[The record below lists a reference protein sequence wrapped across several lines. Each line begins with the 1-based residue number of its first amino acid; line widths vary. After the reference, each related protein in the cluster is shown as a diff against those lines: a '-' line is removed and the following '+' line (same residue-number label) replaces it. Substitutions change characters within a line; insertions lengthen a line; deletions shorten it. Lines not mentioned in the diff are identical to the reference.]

1 MNTLS
6 LAFFTAGDLN
16 SRDLLFFNDFSCF
29 FCDDLGDYDC
39 KVGEGDLCGD
49 LLFSFGYRA
58 TVVPVVSKR

>member
-16 SRDLLFFNDFSCF
+16 SRDLLFFIDFSNF
-29 FCDDLGDYDC
+29 FGDDFGDCDC
-39 KVGEGDLCGD
+39 KVGEGDL
-49 LLFSFGYRA
+49 LFSFGCRA